1 LDIHLTDEVLAQLD
15 MEDTLNAEFGSLYIN
30 AIAST
35 EDGEALRL
43 RALVKNKVMLILVD
57 SACSLSF
64 VSSSFLTVVGITPIP
79 TKPKHVRVAYGDI
92 LVSDKMVR

>member
-1 LDIHLTDEVLAQLD
+1 
-15 MEDTLNAEFGSLYIN
+15 
-30 AIAST
+30 
-35 EDGEALRL
+35 
-43 RALVKNKVMLILVD
+43 MLILVD

>member
-1 LDIHLTDEVLAQLD
+1 
-15 MEDTLNAEFGSLYIN
+15 LNAEFGSLYIN